1 MYMGGLE
8 SSRKV
13 FFALAILFAWKYINL
28 WPNGL
33 CFEYKGF
40 YVQKTTL
47 LYRVKYYG
55 LYQYIELSCL
65 KLMNYCQ
72 VHQICYYGIF

>member
-13 FFALAILFAWKYINL
+13 FFFALAILFAWKYINL

-40 YVQKTTL
+40 YAQKQ
-47 LYRVKYYG
+47 R
-55 LYQYIELSCL
+55 
-65 KLMNYCQ
+65 YCTDSSTM
-72 VHQICYYGIF
+72 VYTNT